1 MFLSSKDDIVPSAS
15 VVDYLRDTEVGV
27 HDLGERGH
35 GTWQYD
41 TDVAADVISKAL
53 ALRRQPSEK
62 RLSIKWPG
70 DDVSIVDSL
79 RSSLPDPEPFVDVM
93 SRALYGDVYGAV

>member
-1 MFLSSKDDIVPSAS
+1 M
-15 VVDYLRDTEVGV
+15 DYLRDTEVGV

-41 TDVAADVISKAL
+41 ADVAADVISKAL
-53 ALRRQPSEK
+53 ALRRQTNEK
-62 RLSIKWPG
+62 RMRIQWPG
-70 DDVSIVDSL
+70 DDVSIGDAL
-79 RSSLPDPEPFVDVM
+79 RGRLALPDPEPFVDVM

>member
-1 MFLSSKDDIVPSAS
+1 MSSKDDIVPSAS
-15 VVDYLRDTEVGV
+15 VVEYLKDTDVGV
-27 HDLGERGH
+27 HNLGERGH

-41 TDVAADVISKAL
+41 SNVAADVVSKSL
-53 ALRRQPSEK
+53 SLRRQTSEK

-70 DDVSIVDSL
+70 DDVSIGDAL
-79 RSSLPDPEPFVDVM
+79 RGVVGDPEPFVDVM

>member
-1 MFLSSKDDIVPSAS
+1 MPSAS
-15 VVDYLRDTEVGV
+15 VVEYLKDTDVGV
-27 HDLGERGH
+27 HNLGERGH

-41 TDVAADVISKAL
+41 GDVAADVISKAL
-53 ALRRQPSEK
+53 ALRRQTTEK

>member
-1 MFLSSKDDIVPSAS
+1 MEYLKDTD
-15 VVDYLRDTEVGV
+15 VGV
-27 HDLGERGH
+27 HNLGERGH

-41 TDVAADVISKAL
+41 ANVAAGVVSKSL
-53 ALRRQPSEK
+53 SLRRQTSEK

-70 DDVSIVDSL
+70 DDVSIGDAL
-79 RSSLPDPEPFVDVM
+79 RGCVPDPEPFVDVM